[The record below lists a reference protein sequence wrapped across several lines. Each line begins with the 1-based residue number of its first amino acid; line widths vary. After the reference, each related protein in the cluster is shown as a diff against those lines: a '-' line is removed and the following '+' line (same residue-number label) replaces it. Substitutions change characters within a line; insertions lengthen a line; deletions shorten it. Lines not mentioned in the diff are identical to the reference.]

1 MYFPGSLRASLA
13 VLGLI
18 CFMHAQLLGL
28 ARANDPK
35 SLESK
40 LTKANYEKIKTGM
53 TREQV
58 EEILG
63 PGKDMSASEY
73 PQPRTRVQAR
83 IKQLLDSGV
92 ATALKWE
99 AKSPPSPLLPA
110 IIFTRAFRLQQLTK
124 FGRDPWQA
132 ARVCLLLSL
141 RMRRRTPSSFGPH
154 RYIGTPAASADRWP
168 VCGSAPGHGTS
179 ISRSEPNR

>member
-18 CFMHAQLLGL
+18 CLMHAQLLGL

-63 PGKDMSASEY
+63 PGKDMPASEY

-92 ATALKWE
+92 ATALKW
-99 AKSPPSPLLPA
+99 ASGRRLIIVVFKDQKVTAQSSRNLPD
-110 IIFTRAFRLQQLTK
+110 K
-124 FGRDPWQA
+124 
-132 ARVCLLLSL
+132 
-141 RMRRRTPSSFGPH
+141 
-154 RYIGTPAASADRWP
+154 
-168 VCGSAPGHGTS
+168 
-179 ISRSEPNR
+179 